1 MLALFS
7 VDPALGRLDYDSLSD
22 QALMEMLIAGM
33 NEEPKKTYQDKNG
46 NFKDIADWKF
56 HECKDG
62 QLMMS
67 FFHNKAFGD
76 TQFPFHFIP
85 PHAKTFAIHNCNAHG
100 TLDTS
105 ILPRTLELIEVRE
118 NKLHGPLDWASFPP
132 ALTRIDIGKNKFCGI
147 LVLSDLPEGLDEFIA
162 KGNAFTGNLSLK
174 GLPPKLVHIVLKRN
188 KLSGSI
194 RIHEYPRGED
204 FYIDLSHNDFEG
216 KVEIRGEPPR
226 FTTINV
232 QETSMNGIIVLPREA
247 RLDVACTIC
256 KAVYDEH
263 GHKHPMWDELVQD
276 RWSWLWGKDDDDE
289 DYGGY
294 F

>member
-1 MLALFS
+1 MLILFS
-7 VDPALGRLDYDSLSD
+7 VDPALDRLDYDSLSD
-22 QALMEMLIAGM
+22 QALMEMLITGM
-33 NEEPKKTYQDKNG
+33 KKEPKKIYQDKRG

-56 HECKDG
+56 HECKVGHLTFSLFD
-62 QLMMS
+62 
-67 FFHNKAFGD
+67 NKAFGD

-85 PHAKTFAIHNCNAHG
+85 SHVKTFLLHNCNAHG

-105 ILPRTLELIEVRE
+105 ILPRTLVAFEVPR
-118 NKLHGPLDWASFPP
+118 NNLYGSIDWAAFPR
-132 ALTRIDIGKNKFCGI
+132 ALTQIDIGKNRFCGS
-147 LVLSDLPEGLDEFIA
+147 LVLSDLPEGLNEFIA
-162 KGNAFTGNLSLK
+162 KGNDFSGNLSMK
-174 GLPPKLVHIVLKRN
+174 GLPPNLTHISLKKN
-188 KLSGSI
+188 KLSGPLYI
-194 RIHEYPRGED
+194 DEYPRGED

-232 QETSMNGIIVLPREA
+232 QETSMNGIIVVPREA

-276 RWSWLWGKDDDDE
+276 RWSWLWRRDDDDE